1 MSKYLPILF
10 LILAWP
16 VSSAQTQAHPLTV
29 VYQDD
34 NFQITGVSVSKSGRV
49 FINFPRWSDRY
60 LNAVGEVMPDG
71 STKPYPDEHWN
82 RWDMKAEHAG
92 QQFVCVQSVVVDDA
106 DALWVLD
113 PAVPLFAATVPGGPK
128 LIKIDLNSNQVER
141 VIAFGSDVVKPGSYL
156 NDVRFDNGRKVAY
169 ITDSGVGGLV
179 VLDLK
184 SGKSRRV
191 LDGHPSV
198 LVEPGVKV
206 AVDGKEL
213 LEFGKPPQFQ
223 ADSIALSPDGDYL
236 YYKPIT
242 AKNLYRIKT
251 SALRDASLAAD
262 RLAASVEKVAEIF
275 PTDGFWMD
283 KNGNLYLSD
292 VTHNAVARRNPNGKV
307 EQLVSDPRLQW
318 PDTFSEGPDGAIYIT
333 ASHINE
339 SPRFNQGKSVRT
351 TAYGVFKF
359 NP

>member
-1 MSKYLPILF
+1 MRKYLPILF
-10 LILAWP
+10 LILAGP
-16 VSSAQTQAHPLTV
+16 MSSAQTQAHPLTG

-60 LNAVGEVMPDG
+60 LNAVVEVMPDG

-82 RWDMKAEHAG
+82 RWDMKTEHAG
-92 QQFVCVQSVVVDDA
+92 QQFVCVQSVVVDA

-128 LIKIDLNSNQVER
+128 LVKINLKSNQVER
-141 VIAFGSDVVKPGSYL
+141 VIAFGADVVKPGSYL
-156 NDVRFDNGRKVAY
+156 NDIRLDNGRNVAY
-169 ITDSGVGGLV
+169 ITDSGVGGVV
-179 VLDLK
+179 VLDLE

-198 LVEPGVKV
+198 LVENGVKV
-206 AVDGKEL
+206 VVDGKEL

-223 ADSIALSPDGDYL
+223 ADSIALSPDGAYL
-236 YYKPIT
+236 YYKAIT

-283 KNGNLYLSD
+283 KKGNLYLSD
-292 VTHNAVARRNPNGKV
+292 VTHNAVARRNANGKV

-318 PDTFSEGPDGAIYIT
+318 PDTFSEGPDGAIYFT

-339 SPRFNQGKSVRT
+339 SPRFNQGRSVRT